1 MASIYGPVSATGWQL
16 RLDYTVSQDAANN
29 RSALALTL
37 YIYDGTGE
45 SYNQAANSCRYV
57 LQGKTVYQPYRY
69 ESKGWY
75 KLGSGSVTVNHRSD
89 GSGSAALSAA
99 WYSGFT
105 SQWTPASL
113 SVAQTVALPV
123 IPRASGL
130 QAGSMTLGQTGSIT
144 VQRADAGFTH
154 KIDYQIGS
162 THGAVCGKTGETR
175 VTWMPPLSLAEKIT
189 DAVAGDCVLTATTYS
204 GSSVVGTSS
213 CPIKLYV
220 PEEVKPTAS
229 LAAQVVNDN
238 AVIAGWGVCVRGYS
252 RLAYQ
257 VTAAGAR
264 GSSIRSCRVQFAG
277 QTAEDFTGQ
286 TGTIQQA
293 GTLIPEARVT
303 DSRGRWATAQGGA
316 VEVLPYAN
324 PTLTARLLGR
334 CGADG
339 TLRDDGDCVRVL
351 CTGAC
356 SPVGGHNTVT
366 VRYRLRPVGGSYSG
380 YTALE
385 NGQEQII
392 EGVLKTASYELEL
405 SAVDALG
412 SVRAVEYAIPTA
424 AVAVHLAQGGT
435 AVGVG
440 KYAEHDKAVDIAPDW
455 DVWFRGKRLLDAVW
469 PVGSIYLS
477 ASEISPETLF
487 GGTWEQVKDRFL
499 LAAGDVYEPGETGG
513 EAQHTLTK
521 AEMPAHTHGYDFTG
535 QSDVTGVTAIR
546 LYDADG
552 RRNEYQGASASAGGG
567 GRPQQYAAVPG
578 RVCLAQDGVRRKD
591 ERYGIKLSNDTVRF
605 LRTGG
610 SPLAAGSESGGL
622 FLGRGRRIREKD
634 PGSPDGLSAPG
645 GHDPGRRGGQQDL
658 GQPGRSIGTG
668 SSGRPGEGVYAI
680 PGDPGRKA
688 QLGGAGGQPARRLY
702 LPLYGTHGGAAA
714 ADGGARALC
723 L

>member
-1 MASIYGPVSATGWQL
+1 MASIYGAVSATGWRL
-16 RLDYTVSQDAANN
+16 RLDYTVSQDAAEN
-29 RSALALTL
+29 RSTLALAL

-57 LQGKTVYQPYRY
+57 LQGKTVYHPYRY
-69 ESKGWY
+69 EKKGWY
-75 KLGSGSVTVNHRSD
+75 QLGSGSVTVDHRAD

-130 QAGSMTLGQTGSIT
+130 QAGDMTLGQSGTIT

-175 VTWMPPLSLAEKIT
+175 VTWMPPLSLAEEIT

-213 CPIKLYV
+213 CTIKLYV

-238 AVIAGWGVCVRGYS
+238 AVIAGWGVWVRGYS
-252 RLAYQ
+252 RLGFQ
-257 VTAAGAR
+257 VTAAGVR
-264 GSSIRSCRVQFAG
+264 GSSVRSCRMQFAG
-277 QTAEDFTGQ
+277 QTVEGLTGE
-286 TGTIQQA
+286 TGIIRQA
-293 GTLIPEARVT
+293 GTFTPEVRVT
-303 DSRGRWATAQGGA
+303 DSRGRWTTAAGQA

-334 CGADG
+334 CDADG
-339 TLRDDGDCVRVL
+339 VLQDDGDCVKVA
-351 CTGAC
+351 CTGGCA
-356 SPVGGHNTVT
+356 SVGGHNAVT
-366 VRYRLRPVGGSYSG
+366 VRYRLRPVGGSYGG
-380 YTALE
+380 YTVLE
-385 NGQEQII
+385 NGQEQVIQ
-392 EGVLKTASYELEL
+392 GVLKTASYELEL

-412 SVRAVEYAIPTA
+412 SVRTVEYAIPTA

-440 KYAEHDKAVDIAPDW
+440 KYAEHQKAVELAPDW
-455 DVWFRGKRLLDAVW
+455 DIWFRGKRLLDTVW
-469 PVGSIYLS
+469 PVGSLYLS
-477 ASEISPETLF
+477 AADSDPGVLF
-487 GGTWEQVKDRFL
+487 GGTWQRVKDRFL

-521 AEMPAHTHGYDFTG
+521 AEMPVHTHGYDFTG

-567 GRPQQYAAVPG
+567 AAHNNMPPY
-578 RVCLAQDGVRRKD
+578 LAVYVWRR
-591 ERYGIKLSNDTVRF
+591 T
-605 LRTGG
+605 
-610 SPLAAGSESGGL
+610 A
-622 FLGRGRRIREKD
+622 
-634 PGSPDGLSAPG
+634 
-645 GHDPGRRGGQQDL
+645 
-658 GQPGRSIGTG
+658 
-668 SSGRPGEGVYAI
+668 
-680 PGDPGRKA
+680 
-688 QLGGAGGQPARRLY
+688 
-702 LPLYGTHGGAAA
+702 
-714 ADGGARALC
+714 
-723 L
+723 

>member
-75 KLGSGSVTVNHRSD
+75 KLGSSSVTVNHRSD

-130 QAGSMTLGQTGSIT
+130 QAGAMTLGQTGTIT

-154 KIDYQIGS
+154 KINYQIGS
-162 THGAVCGKTGETR
+162 AHGAVCGKTGETR
-175 VTWMPPLSLAEKIT
+175 VTWTPPLSLAEEIT

-213 CPIKLYV
+213 RPIKLYVPEEASLSVAQTVALPVIPRASGLQAGAMTLGQTGTITVQRADAGFTHKINYQIGSAHGAVCGKTGETRVTWTPPLSLAEEITDAVAGDCVLTATTYSGSSVVGTSSRPIKLYV

-238 AVIAGWGVCVRGYS
+238 TVIAGWGVCVRGYS

-277 QTAEDFTGQ
+277 QTAEGLTGQ

-316 VEVLPYAN
+316 VEVLSYAN

-339 TLRDDGDCVRVL
+339 TLRDDGDCVKVL

-499 LAAGDVYEPGETGG
+499 LAAGDVYSLGGTGG
-513 EAQHTLTK
+513 QAEHTLTVQ
-521 AEMPAHTHGYDFTG
+521 ELPSHGHGYTYTG
-535 QSDVTGVTAIR
+535 QSSTTGTGAIR
-546 LYDADG
+546 LVNPGGTVNAYTGEKDG
-552 RRNEYQGASASAGGG
+552 
-567 GRPQQYAAVPG
+567 
-578 RVCLAQDGVRRKD
+578 
-591 ERYGIKLSNDTVRF
+591 
-605 LRTGG
+605 RTGG
-610 SPLAAGSESGGL
+610 
-622 FLGRGRRIREKD
+622 
-634 PGSPDGLSAPG
+634 
-645 GHDPGRRGGQQDL
+645 
-658 GQPGRSIGTG
+658 GQPHSNMPPYLAVNIW
-668 SSGRPGEGVYAI
+668 
-680 PGDPGRKA
+680 
-688 QLGGAGGQPARRLY
+688 RR
-702 LPLYGTHGGAAA
+702 TA
-714 ADGGARALC
+714 
-723 L
+723 

>member
-1 MASIYGPVSATGWQL
+1 MASIYGAVSATGWRL
-16 RLDYTVSQDAANN
+16 RLDYTVSQDAAEN
-29 RSALALTL
+29 RSTLALAL

-57 LQGKTVYQPYRY
+57 LQGRTVYHPYRY
-69 ESKGWY
+69 EKKGWY
-75 KLGSGSVTVNHRSD
+75 QLGSGSVTVDHRAD

-130 QAGSMTLGQTGSIT
+130 QAGDMTLGQSGTIT

-175 VTWMPPLSLAEKIT
+175 VTWMPPLSLAEEIT

-213 CPIKLYV
+213 CTIKLYV

-238 AVIAGWGVCVRGYS
+238 AVIVGWGVCVRGYS
-252 RLAYQ
+252 RLGFQ
-257 VTAAGAR
+257 VTAAGVQ
-264 GSSIRSCRVQFAG
+264 GSSVRSCRVQFAG
-277 QTAEDFTGQ
+277 QTV
-286 TGTIQQA
+286 
-293 GTLIPEARVT
+293 EA
-303 DSRGRWATAQGGA
+303 
-316 VEVLPYAN
+316 
-324 PTLTARLLGR
+324 LTA
-334 CGADG
+334 
-339 TLRDDGDCVRVL
+339 
-351 CTGAC
+351 
-356 SPVGGHNTVT
+356 VT
-366 VRYRLRPVGGSYSG
+366 VRYRLRPVGGSYGG
-380 YTALE
+380 YTVLE
-385 NGQEQII
+385 NGQEQVIQ
-392 EGVLKTASYELEL
+392 GVLKTASYELEL

-412 SVRAVEYAIPTA
+412 SVRTVEYAIPTA

-440 KYAEHDKAVDIAPDW
+440 KYAEHQKAVELAPDW
-455 DVWFRGKRLLDAVW
+455 DIWFRGKRLLDAVW

-487 GGTWEQVKDRFL
+487 GGTWQRVKDRFL

-567 GRPQQYAAVPG
+567 AAHNNMPPY
-578 RVCLAQDGVRRKD
+578 LAVYVWRR
-591 ERYGIKLSNDTVRF
+591 T
-605 LRTGG
+605 
-610 SPLAAGSESGGL
+610 A
-622 FLGRGRRIREKD
+622 
-634 PGSPDGLSAPG
+634 
-645 GHDPGRRGGQQDL
+645 
-658 GQPGRSIGTG
+658 
-668 SSGRPGEGVYAI
+668 
-680 PGDPGRKA
+680 
-688 QLGGAGGQPARRLY
+688 
-702 LPLYGTHGGAAA
+702 
-714 ADGGARALC
+714 
-723 L
+723 

>member
-1 MASIYGPVSATGWQL
+1 MASIYGAVSATGWRL
-16 RLDYTVSQDAANN
+16 RLDYTVSQDAAEN
-29 RSALALTL
+29 RSTLALAL

-57 LQGKTVYQPYRY
+57 LQGKTVYHPYRY
-69 ESKGWY
+69 EKKGWY
-75 KLGSGSVTVNHRSD
+75 QLGSGSVTVDHRAD

-130 QAGSMTLGQTGSIT
+130 QAGDMTLGQSGTIT

-175 VTWMPPLSLAEKIT
+175 VTWMPPLSLAEEIT
-189 DAVAGDCVLTATTYS
+189 DAV
-204 GSSVVGTSS
+204 
-213 CPIKLYV
+213 
-220 PEEVKPTAS
+220 
-229 LAAQVVNDN
+229 
-238 AVIAGWGVCVRGYS
+238 
-252 RLAYQ
+252 
-257 VTAAGAR
+257 
-264 GSSIRSCRVQFAG
+264 
-277 QTAEDFTGQ
+277 
-286 TGTIQQA
+286 
-293 GTLIPEARVT
+293 
-303 DSRGRWATAQGGA
+303 A

-334 CGADG
+334 CDADG
-339 TLRDDGDCVRVL
+339 VLRDDGDCVKVA
-351 CTGAC
+351 CTGGCA
-356 SPVGGHNTVT
+356 SVGGHNAVT
-366 VRYRLRPVGGSYSG
+366 VRYRLRPVGGSYGG
-380 YTALE
+380 YTVLE
-385 NGQEQII
+385 NGQEQVIQ
-392 EGVLKTASYELEL
+392 GVLKTASYELEL

-412 SVRAVEYAIPTA
+412 SVRTVEYAIPTA

-469 PVGSIYLS
+469 PVGSLYLS
-477 ASEISPETLF
+477 AADSDPGVLF
-487 GGTWEQVKDRFL
+487 GGTWQRVKDRFL

-567 GRPQQYAAVPG
+567 AAHNNMPPY
-578 RVCLAQDGVRRKD
+578 LAVYVWRR
-591 ERYGIKLSNDTVRF
+591 T
-605 LRTGG
+605 
-610 SPLAAGSESGGL
+610 A
-622 FLGRGRRIREKD
+622 
-634 PGSPDGLSAPG
+634 
-645 GHDPGRRGGQQDL
+645 
-658 GQPGRSIGTG
+658 
-668 SSGRPGEGVYAI
+668 
-680 PGDPGRKA
+680 
-688 QLGGAGGQPARRLY
+688 
-702 LPLYGTHGGAAA
+702 
-714 ADGGARALC
+714 
-723 L
+723 

>member
-75 KLGSGSVTVNHRSD
+75 KLGSGSVTVDHRSD

-130 QAGSMTLGQTGSIT
+130 QAGAMTLGQTGSIT
-144 VQRADAGFTH
+144 VQRADASFTH

-162 THGAVCGKTGETR
+162 AHGAVCGKTGETR
-175 VTWMPPLSLAEKIT
+175 VTWTPPLSLAEEIT

-277 QTAEDFTGQ
+277 QTAEGLTGQ
-286 TGTIQQA
+286 TGMIQQA

-316 VEVLPYAN
+316 VEVLSYAN

-339 TLRDDGDCVRVL
+339 TLRDDGDCVKVL

-499 LAAGDVYEPGETGG
+499 LAAGDTYSLGSTGG
-513 EAQHTLTK
+513 QAEHTLTVQ
-521 AEMPAHTHGYDFTG
+521 ELPSHGHGYTYTG
-535 QSDVTGVTAIR
+535 QSSTTGTGAIR
-546 LYDADG
+546 LVNPGGTVNAYTGEKDG
-552 RRNEYQGASASAGGG
+552 
-567 GRPQQYAAVPG
+567 
-578 RVCLAQDGVRRKD
+578 
-591 ERYGIKLSNDTVRF
+591 
-605 LRTGG
+605 RTGG
-610 SPLAAGSESGGL
+610 
-622 FLGRGRRIREKD
+622 
-634 PGSPDGLSAPG
+634 
-645 GHDPGRRGGQQDL
+645 
-658 GQPGRSIGTG
+658 GQPHSNMPPYLAVNIW
-668 SSGRPGEGVYAI
+668 
-680 PGDPGRKA
+680 
-688 QLGGAGGQPARRLY
+688 RR
-702 LPLYGTHGGAAA
+702 TA
-714 ADGGARALC
+714 
-723 L
+723 

>member
-57 LQGKTVYQPYRY
+57 LRGKTVYQPYRY

-130 QAGSMTLGQTGSIT
+130 QAGAMTLGQTGSIT

-154 KIDYQIGS
+154 KINYQIGS
-162 THGAVCGKTGETR
+162 AHGAVCGKTGETR
-175 VTWMPPLSLAEKIT
+175 VTWTPPLSLAEEIT

-204 GSSVVGTSS
+204 GSGVVGTSS

-277 QTAEDFTGQ
+277 QTAEGLTGQ

-316 VEVLPYAN
+316 VEVLSYAN

-339 TLRDDGDCVRVL
+339 TLRDDGDCVKVL

-412 SVRAVEYAIPTA
+412 AVRAVEYAIPTA

-567 GRPQQYAAVPG
+567 AAHNNMPPYLV
-578 RVCLAQDGVRRKD
+578 VYVWRR
-591 ERYGIKLSNDTVRF
+591 T
-605 LRTGG
+605 
-610 SPLAAGSESGGL
+610 A
-622 FLGRGRRIREKD
+622 
-634 PGSPDGLSAPG
+634 
-645 GHDPGRRGGQQDL
+645 
-658 GQPGRSIGTG
+658 
-668 SSGRPGEGVYAI
+668 
-680 PGDPGRKA
+680 
-688 QLGGAGGQPARRLY
+688 
-702 LPLYGTHGGAAA
+702 
-714 ADGGARALC
+714 
-723 L
+723 

>member
-1 MASIYGPVSATGWQL
+1 MNWKKKL
-16 RLDYTVSQDAANN
+16 
-29 RSALALTL
+29 LALGLSLTL
-37 YIYDGTGE
+37 TLSLTACGQKTSEPEQPEEPTQTEEPADKTQDGTE
-45 SYNQAANSCRYV
+45 AATAHFRIAALKGPTAMGLVELMSLSDTANEMMEGKENVVSTGNTYEFTLAGSADEVTPALIKGDLDMACVPANLAAV
-57 LQGKTVYQPYRY
+57 LYGKT
-69 ESKGWY
+69 
-75 KLGSGSVTVNHRSD
+75 
-89 GSGSAALSAA
+89 
-99 WYSGFT
+99 
-105 SQWTPASL
+105 
-113 SVAQTVALPV
+113 
-123 IPRASGL
+123 
-130 QAGSMTLGQTGSIT
+130 
-144 VQRADAGFTH
+144 
-154 KIDYQIGS
+154 
-162 THGAVCGKTGETR
+162 
-175 VTWMPPLSLAEKIT
+175 
-189 DAVAGDCVLTATTYS
+189 
-204 GSSVVGTSS
+204 
-213 CPIKLYV
+213 
-220 PEEVKPTAS
+220 
-229 LAAQVVNDN
+229 
-238 AVIAGWGVCVRGYS
+238 
-252 RLAYQ
+252 
-257 VTAAGAR
+257 
-264 GSSIRSCRVQFAG
+264 
-277 QTAEDFTGQ
+277 
-286 TGTIQQA
+286 
-293 GTLIPEARVT
+293 
-303 DSRGRWATAQGGA
+303 GGA

-567 GRPQQYAAVPG
+567 AAHNNMPPYLV
-578 RVCLAQDGVRRKD
+578 VYVWRR
-591 ERYGIKLSNDTVRF
+591 T
-605 LRTGG
+605 
-610 SPLAAGSESGGL
+610 A
-622 FLGRGRRIREKD
+622 
-634 PGSPDGLSAPG
+634 
-645 GHDPGRRGGQQDL
+645 
-658 GQPGRSIGTG
+658 
-668 SSGRPGEGVYAI
+668 
-680 PGDPGRKA
+680 
-688 QLGGAGGQPARRLY
+688 
-702 LPLYGTHGGAAA
+702 
-714 ADGGARALC
+714 
-723 L
+723 

>member
-1 MASIYGPVSATGWQL
+1 MASIYGAMSATGWRL
-16 RLDYTVSQDAANN
+16 RLDYTVSQDAAAN
-29 RSALALTL
+29 RSTLALAL

-45 SYNQAANSCRYV
+45 SYNQAANSCRYI
-57 LQGKTVYQPYRY
+57 LQGKTVYHPYRY
-69 ESKGWY
+69 EKKGWY
-75 KLGSGSVTVNHRSD
+75 QLGSGSMTVDHRAD

-105 SQWTPASL
+105 SQWTPGSL
-113 SVAQTVALPV
+113 SVSQTVTLPV
-123 IPRASGL
+123 IPRASML
-130 QAGSMTLGQTGSIT
+130 QAGAMTLGQSGTIT

-175 VTWMPPLSLAEKIT
+175 VTWMPPLSLAEEIT

-213 CPIKLYV
+213 CTIKLYV

-229 LAAQVVNDN
+229 LTVRVVNDDP
-238 AVIAGWGVCVRGYS
+238 VLAGWGVCVRGYS
-252 RLAYQ
+252 RLGFQ
-257 VTAAGAR
+257 VTAAGIR
-264 GSSIRSCRVQFAG
+264 GSSVRSCRVQFAG
-277 QTAEDFTGQ
+277 QTVEGLTGE
-286 TGTIQQA
+286 TGIIRQA
-293 GTLIPEARVT
+293 GTFTPEVRVT
-303 DSRGRWATAQGGA
+303 DSRGRWTTAAGQA

-339 TLRDDGDCVRVL
+339 VLQDDGDCVKVA
-351 CTGAC
+351 CTGGCA
-356 SPVGGHNTVT
+356 SVGGHNAVT
-366 VRYRLRPVGGSYSG
+366 VRYRLRPVGGSYGG

-385 NGQEQII
+385 NGQEQVIQ
-392 EGVLKTASYELEL
+392 GVLKTASYELEL

-412 SVRAVEYAIPTA
+412 SVRTVEYAIPTA

-440 KYAEHDKAVDIAPDW
+440 KYAEHQKAVELAPDW
-455 DVWFRGKRLLDAVW
+455 DIWFRGKRLLDAVW

-487 GGTWEQVKDRFL
+487 GGTWQRVKDRFL

-535 QSDVTGVTAIR
+535 QSTVTGVTAIR

-552 RRNEYQGASASAGGG
+552 RRNEYRGASASAGGG
-567 GRPQQYAAVPG
+567 AAHNNMPPY
-578 RVCLAQDGVRRKD
+578 LAVYVWRR
-591 ERYGIKLSNDTVRF
+591 T
-605 LRTGG
+605 
-610 SPLAAGSESGGL
+610 A
-622 FLGRGRRIREKD
+622 
-634 PGSPDGLSAPG
+634 
-645 GHDPGRRGGQQDL
+645 
-658 GQPGRSIGTG
+658 
-668 SSGRPGEGVYAI
+668 
-680 PGDPGRKA
+680 
-688 QLGGAGGQPARRLY
+688 
-702 LPLYGTHGGAAA
+702 
-714 ADGGARALC
+714 
-723 L
+723 

>member
-1 MASIYGPVSATGWQL
+1 MASIYGAVSATGWQL
-16 RLDYTVSQDAANN
+16 RLDYTVSQDAAEN
-29 RSALALTL
+29 RSTLALAL

-57 LQGKTVYQPYRY
+57 LQGKTVYHPYRY
-69 ESKGWY
+69 EKKGWY
-75 KLGSGSVTVNHRSD
+75 QLGSGSVTVDHRAD

-130 QAGSMTLGQTGSIT
+130 QAGDMTLGQSGTIT

-175 VTWMPPLSLAEKIT
+175 VTWMPPLSLAEEIT

-213 CPIKLYV
+213 CTIKLYV

-238 AVIAGWGVCVRGYS
+238 AVIVGWGVCVRGYS
-252 RLAYQ
+252 RLGFQ
-257 VTAAGAR
+257 VTAAGVQ
-264 GSSIRSCRVQFAG
+264 GSSVRSCRVQFAG
-277 QTAEDFTGQ
+277 QTVEALTGE
-286 TGTIQQA
+286 TGIIRQA
-293 GTLIPEARVT
+293 GTFTPEVRVT
-303 DSRGRWATAQGGA
+303 DSRGRWT
-316 VEVLPYAN
+316 
-324 PTLTARLLGR
+324 
-334 CGADG
+334 
-339 TLRDDGDCVRVL
+339 
-351 CTGAC
+351 
-356 SPVGGHNTVT
+356 
-366 VRYRLRPVGGSYSG
+366 
-380 YTALE
+380 
-385 NGQEQII
+385 
-392 EGVLKTASYELEL
+392 
-405 SAVDALG
+405 
-412 SVRAVEYAIPTA
+412 TA

-440 KYAEHDKAVDIAPDW
+440 KYAEHQKAVELAPDW
-455 DVWFRGKRLLDAVW
+455 DIWFRGKRLLDAVW

-487 GGTWEQVKDRFL
+487 GGTWQRVKDRFL

-535 QSDVTGVTAIR
+535 QSNVTGVTAIR

-567 GRPQQYAAVPG
+567 AAHNNMPPY
-578 RVCLAQDGVRRKD
+578 LAVYVWRR
-591 ERYGIKLSNDTVRF
+591 T
-605 LRTGG
+605 
-610 SPLAAGSESGGL
+610 A
-622 FLGRGRRIREKD
+622 
-634 PGSPDGLSAPG
+634 
-645 GHDPGRRGGQQDL
+645 
-658 GQPGRSIGTG
+658 
-668 SSGRPGEGVYAI
+668 
-680 PGDPGRKA
+680 
-688 QLGGAGGQPARRLY
+688 
-702 LPLYGTHGGAAA
+702 
-714 ADGGARALC
+714 
-723 L
+723 

>member
-1 MASIYGPVSATGWQL
+1 MASIYGAVSATGWRL
-16 RLDYTVSQDAANN
+16 RLDYTVSQDAAEN
-29 RSALALTL
+29 RSTLALAL

-45 SYNQAANSCRYV
+45 SYNQAANSCRYI

-75 KLGSGSVTVNHRSD
+75 KLGGGSVTVDHRAD

-99 WYSGFT
+99 WYSGFS
-105 SQWTPASL
+105 SQWTPGSL
-113 SVAQTVALPV
+113 SVSQTVTLPV
-123 IPRASGL
+123 IPRASML
-130 QAGSMTLGQTGSIT
+130 QAGAMTLGQSGTIT

-175 VTWMPPLSLAEKIT
+175 VTWMPPLSLAEEIT

-213 CPIKLYV
+213 CTIKLYV

-238 AVIAGWGVCVRGYS
+238 AVIAGWGVCVREYS
-252 RLAYQ
+252 RLGFQ
-257 VTAAGAR
+257 VTAAGVR
-264 GSSIRSCRVQFAG
+264 GSSVRSCRVQFAG
-277 QTAEDFTGQ
+277 QTVEGLTGE
-286 TGTIQQA
+286 TGIIRQA
-293 GTLIPEARVT
+293 GTFTPEVRVT
-303 DSRGRWATAQGGA
+303 DSRGRWTTAAGQA

-334 CGADG
+334 CDADG
-339 TLRDDGDCVRVL
+339 VLRDDGDCVKVA
-351 CTGAC
+351 CTGGCA
-356 SPVGGHNTVT
+356 SVGGHNAVT
-366 VRYRLRPVGGSYSG
+366 VRYRLRPVGGSYGG

-385 NGQEQII
+385 NGQEQVIQ
-392 EGVLKTASYELEL
+392 GVLKTASYELEL

-412 SVRAVEYAIPTA
+412 SVRTVEYAIPTA

-440 KYAEHDKAVDIAPDW
+440 KYAEHQKAVELAPDW
-455 DVWFRGKRLLDAVW
+455 DIWFRGKRLLDAVW

-487 GGTWEQVKDRFL
+487 GGTWQRVKDRFL
-499 LAAGDVYEPGETGG
+499 LATGDVYAPGETGG

-535 QSDVTGVTAIR
+535 QSDVTVVTAIR

-567 GRPQQYAAVPG
+567 AAHNNMPPY
-578 RVCLAQDGVRRKD
+578 LAVYVWRR
-591 ERYGIKLSNDTVRF
+591 T
-605 LRTGG
+605 
-610 SPLAAGSESGGL
+610 A
-622 FLGRGRRIREKD
+622 
-634 PGSPDGLSAPG
+634 
-645 GHDPGRRGGQQDL
+645 
-658 GQPGRSIGTG
+658 
-668 SSGRPGEGVYAI
+668 
-680 PGDPGRKA
+680 
-688 QLGGAGGQPARRLY
+688 
-702 LPLYGTHGGAAA
+702 
-714 ADGGARALC
+714 
-723 L
+723 

>member
-1 MASIYGPVSATGWQL
+1 MASIYGAVSATGWRL
-16 RLDYTVSQDAANN
+16 RLDYTVSQDAAEN
-29 RSALALTL
+29 RSTLALAL

-57 LQGKTVYQPYRY
+57 LQGKTVYHPYRY
-69 ESKGWY
+69 EKKGWY
-75 KLGSGSVTVNHRSD
+75 QLGSGSVTVDHRAD

-130 QAGSMTLGQTGSIT
+130 QAG
-144 VQRADAGFTH
+144 
-154 KIDYQIGS
+154 
-162 THGAVCGKTGETR
+162 
-175 VTWMPPLSLAEKIT
+175 
-189 DAVAGDCVLTATTYS
+189 DCVLTATTYS

-213 CPIKLYV
+213 CTIKLYV

-252 RLAYQ
+252 RLGFQ
-257 VTAAGAR
+257 VTAAGVR
-264 GSSIRSCRVQFAG
+264 GSSVRSCRVQFAG
-277 QTAEDFTGQ
+277 QTVEGLTGE
-286 TGTIQQA
+286 TGIIRQA
-293 GTLIPEARVT
+293 GTLTPEVRVT
-303 DSRGRWATAQGGA
+303 DSRGRWTTAAGQA

-339 TLRDDGDCVRVL
+339 VLRDDGDCVKVA
-351 CTGAC
+351 CTGGCA
-356 SPVGGHNTVT
+356 SVGGHNAVT
-366 VRYRLRPVGGSYSG
+366 VRYRLRPVGGSYGG

-385 NGQEQII
+385 NGQEQVIQ
-392 EGVLKTASYELEL
+392 GVLKTASYELEL

-412 SVRAVEYAIPTA
+412 SVRTVEYAIPTA

-440 KYAEHDKAVDIAPDW
+440 KYAEHQKAVELAPDW
-455 DVWFRGKRLLDAVW
+455 DIWFRGKRLLDAVW

-487 GGTWEQVKDRFL
+487 GGTWQRVKDRFL

-567 GRPQQYAAVPG
+567 AAHNNMPPY
-578 RVCLAQDGVRRKD
+578 LAVYVWRR
-591 ERYGIKLSNDTVRF
+591 T
-605 LRTGG
+605 
-610 SPLAAGSESGGL
+610 A
-622 FLGRGRRIREKD
+622 
-634 PGSPDGLSAPG
+634 
-645 GHDPGRRGGQQDL
+645 
-658 GQPGRSIGTG
+658 
-668 SSGRPGEGVYAI
+668 
-680 PGDPGRKA
+680 
-688 QLGGAGGQPARRLY
+688 
-702 LPLYGTHGGAAA
+702 
-714 ADGGARALC
+714 
-723 L
+723 